1 VKQWLRLI
9 LLPLRLLL
17 MSLALPLRLFDFLAG
32 IVTEPPL
39 SERSR
44 EDLGRERDLLV
55 LALRHTPP
63 PQG

>member
-1 VKQWLRLI
+1 
-9 LLPLRLLL
+9 